1 MPSKLAAEILQF
13 TEVADKCDTPAALL
27 DELDEI
33 SSRNCEIRV
42 LGGGLLSID
51 LGSAESYEL
60 GKTVFLHRSVPKEWW
75 DAQVLMQAKTPSPDI
90 ILARLALAPFT
101 FSEATK
107 MLDPIGMDR
116 WAAEI
121 NLKYGIRDTMGCP
134 IGGRWFFGFWS
145 RKVIKVSRDQRAL
158 LYLGGAFATMRL
170 QALTEPFTKR
180 LPKGA
185 SLTARELSVL
195 RLLAMGE
202 RPAEIAKHLGLGEET
217 VRSHIKK
224 AQAKLS
230 SRSPIQSVAQAIR
243 MRLIP

>member
-1 MPSKLAAEILQF
+1 MPSKLSAEILHF
-13 TEVADKCDTPAALL
+13 TESAAKFETPTALL
-27 DELDEI
+27 DALDKI
-33 SSRNCEIRV
+33 SSRHCAIRV
-42 LGGGLLSID
+42 LGGMLLSID

-60 GKTVFLHRSVPKEWW
+60 GKTIFLHRSVPKGWW
-75 DAQVLMQAKTPSPDI
+75 DAHVLMQAKTPSPGV

-101 FSEATK
+101 FTEATQ
-107 MLDPIGMDR
+107 MLEPIGMDR

-121 NLKYGIRDTMGCP
+121 NLKYGIRDSMGCP
-134 IGGRWFFGFWS
+134 IGGRWVFGFWS
-145 RKVIKVSRDQRAL
+145 RKVIKIPQDQRAL

-170 QALTEPFTKR
+170 QVLTEPFIKR

-202 RPAEIAKHLGLGEET
+202 RPAEVAEHLGLGEET
-217 VRSHIKK
+217 VRTHIKK
-224 AQAKLS
+224 AQAKLGS
-230 SRSPIQSVAQAIR
+230 QSPIQSVAQAIR